1 MSGEFFHT
9 TQMLIASAL
18 MIAGVF
24 FVIAGAI
31 GVIRLPDFYTRMHA
45 AGVTDT
51 LGAELIIF
59 GLIVQAGFSQTSL
72 KLVLIAF
79 FLFLTSP
86 TATHAVVGA
95 AWQSGLKPKLGKY
108 KAPAPGEAIV
118 KPKSKTKTKAKTKAK
133 TRRKSPVKKARAK
146 K

>member
-9 TQMLIASAL
+9 AQMLVAGVL

-24 FVIAGAI
+24 FVLAGAI
-31 GVIRLPDFYTRMHA
+31 GVIRMPDFYTRMHA

-51 LGAELIIF
+51 LGAELILL
-59 GLIVQAGFSQTSL
+59 GLIVQAGFSQTSI
-72 KLVLIAF
+72 KLVFIAF

-108 KAPAPGEAIV
+108 KAPAPGESKPKV
-118 KPKSKTKTKAKTKAK
+118 KPKSKATTKRKAKT
-133 TRRKSPVKKARAK
+133 
-146 K
+146 